1 MASTRSA
8 AAPTAASIAST
19 SEPSAISASLSLYC
33 AQQILLRLGKKTQLP
48 LRLSTVTYASV
59 KLTAAGPMRQA
70 NFPAPADLKAGE
82 RFPEYITEVEA
93 KKGDV

>member
-1 MASTRSA
+1 
-8 AAPTAASIAST
+8 
-19 SEPSAISASLSLYC
+19 
-33 AQQILLRLGKKTQLP
+33 
-48 LRLSTVTYASV
+48 
-59 KLTAAGPMRQA
+59 MRQA

>member
-1 MASTRSA
+1 M
-8 AAPTAASIAST
+8 
-19 SEPSAISASLSLYC
+19 
-33 AQQILLRLGKKTQLP
+33 
-48 LRLSTVTYASV
+48 
-59 KLTAAGPMRQA
+59 QA

>member
-1 MASTRSA
+1 MLGSRLAQGPVLALARAVREPA
-8 AAPTAASIAST
+8 AACSGSFGAWEEDAAPFA
-19 SEPSAISASLSLYC
+19 
-33 AQQILLRLGKKTQLP
+33 
-48 LRLSTVTYASV
+48 TVTYASV

>member
-1 MASTRSA
+1 MLGSRLAQGPALALARA
-8 AAPTAASIAST
+8 VR
-19 SEPSAISASLSLYC
+19 EPGSRLQRLP
-33 AQQILLRLGKKTQLP
+33 LRLGKKTQLP
-48 LRLSTVTYASV
+48 LRLSTVTCASV
-59 KLTAAGPMRQA
+59 KLTANGPMRQA